1 MRFGQGLL
9 ELLFPSKCPFCSV
22 LLGRGVE
29 LCGDC
34 QKKLSWLEGAAA
46 ETKVEFVSRCVSPLA
61 YDNLTRQAMH
71 RYKFEGVHQH
81 KKTLGKFMAQCVQDQ
96 FPEGFDFIT
105 WVPLHKERLAE
116 RGYDQ
121 TKLLA
126 VEVGVQRGIS
136 TVAALE
142 KLRRTAAQ
150 SGIEKDEERRAN
162 VLDSYRL
169 KDDVAVADKR
179 ILLVDDV
186 VTTGATMAEAA
197 RVLRMAGAAEVCA
210 VTLAKARK

>member
-9 ELLFPSKCPFCSV
+9 ELLFPSKCPFCGA
-22 LLGRGVE
+22 LLGKGAE

-34 QKKLSWLEGAAA
+34 QKKLAWLEGSAA
-46 ETKVEFVSRCVSPLA
+46 ETKVEFVSRCVSPLI
-61 YDNLTRQAMH
+61 YDQLTRQAMH
-71 RYKFEGVHQH
+71 RYKFEGVFQY

-96 FPEGFDFIT
+96 FSEGFDLIT
-105 WVPLHKERLAE
+105 WVPLHRERLAA

-121 TKLLA
+121 AKLLA
-126 VEVGVQRGIS
+126 LEVGAHCNIET
-136 TVAALE
+136 TVALE

-150 SGIEKDEERRAN
+150 SGIDKDEERRAN

-169 KDDVAVADKR
+169 KNGVSVEGKR

-197 RVLRMAGAAEVCA
+197 RVLRMAAATEICA